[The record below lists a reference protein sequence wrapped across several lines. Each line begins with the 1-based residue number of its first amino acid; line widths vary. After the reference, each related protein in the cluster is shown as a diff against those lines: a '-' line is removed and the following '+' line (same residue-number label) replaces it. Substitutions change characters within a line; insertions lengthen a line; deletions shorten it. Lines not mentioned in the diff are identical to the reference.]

1 MPSKR
6 NHRPQKAEQI
16 DLTDT
21 RSVNIAPISTDDR
34 RRNPKDLDIDEAAIR
49 NGVEHGGT
57 QSGRA
62 EQLATRGT
70 GGRKRSGA
78 FGRHRVGRD
87 VSKRR

>member
-6 NHRPQKAEQI
+6 NHRLQKADQV
-16 DLTDT
+16 DLSDT
-21 RSVNIAPISTDDR
+21 RLVDIAPLATEDR
-34 RRNPKDLDIDEAAIR
+34 RRNPKDLDIDAAAIR

-62 EQLATRGT
+62 EQLSARGS

-87 VSKRR
+87 ISKRR